1 MTGSST
7 SRSRRRNPV
16 PALALALLA
25 GLRGTTHG
33 RRALF
38 VLPAAW
44 LLGGVIG
51 LTVRVG
57 VSPIPT

>member
-7 SRSRRRNPV
+7 SRSRRRNLV